1 VNQRAERLEELRR
14 HAAIIS
20 DSNDAVILHDL
31 EGTILAWNRGA
42 QEIYGYTEAEA
53 LGTNVRELVAE
64 PDRET
69 ALSLIQRVS
78 HGETVPSFELQR
90 IAKDGRILD
99 VWLTTTLLTHDDGKP
114 AAIATTE
121 RDITERKRTEE
132 AIRKLNAELENR
144 VLERTAQLDAAN
156 KELEVFVYSVSHDLR
171 APLRAIEGF
180 SRLTL
185 EDWQGRL
192 DQAVVENI
200 ERIRAAASHMGE
212 LIEAL
217 QTLSHVDRREMANQT
232 VDLSAAARRICDKL
246 AQIDPDRSVS
256 VTIEDGLNVE
266 GDVGLVEVILEN
278 LLGNAWKFT
287 SNEQN
292 ARIEIGAKCHNGERV
307 IFVRDNGA
315 GFDPTYADKLFAP
328 FRRLHTTSEFPG
340 TGIGLATVK
349 RAVGRHGGRC
359 WLEGDVGCGATACFT
374 LPSDGKM
381 IRG

>member
-132 AIRKLNAELENR
+132 AIRKLNAELAPRCAQSR
-144 VLERTAQLDAAN
+144 VSAASRSKIGKADSIRRSWRTSSGSAP
-156 KELEVFVYSVSHDLR
+156 
-171 APLRAIEGF
+171 PLRIWE
-180 SRLTL
+180 S
-185 EDWQGRL
+185 
-192 DQAVVENI
+192 
-200 ERIRAAASHMGE
+200 
-212 LIEAL
+212 
-217 QTLSHVDRREMANQT
+217 
-232 VDLSAAARRICDKL
+232 
-246 AQIDPDRSVS
+246 
-256 VTIEDGLNVE
+256 
-266 GDVGLVEVILEN
+266 
-278 LLGNAWKFT
+278 
-287 SNEQN
+287 
-292 ARIEIGAKCHNGERV
+292 
-307 IFVRDNGA
+307 
-315 GFDPTYADKLFAP
+315 
-328 FRRLHTTSEFPG
+328 
-340 TGIGLATVK
+340 
-349 RAVGRHGGRC
+349 
-359 WLEGDVGCGATACFT
+359 
-374 LPSDGKM
+374 
-381 IRG
+381 